1 MLVYEQTDDFM
12 LQLGLFLNMTGFMRL
27 LIVEDQKRTADFIC
41 KGFQEYQFQAE
52 AVYDGAEA
60 IYRVAEIDY
69 DAVILDVMLPIVDG
83 WAVLEKIRELKPNL
97 PVLMLSACD
106 GVESRVRGLDMGAQ
120 DYLIKPFS
128 FNELLARIKSLL
140 RRKPNDNPVVLAIDD
155 LTLNLAKH
163 TAQRSGEKIA
173 LTAKEFM
180 LLAFLIRRTGDVLSR
195 TLIAEHVWDIHF
207 DSNTNII
214 DVAIKRLREKVDN
227 GYQKKLIHTVRGVGY
242 VLEVR

>member
-1 MLVYEQTDDFM
+1 
-12 LQLGLFLNMTGFMRL
+12 MRL

-41 KGFQEYQFQAE
+41 KGFNEYHFKAD

-60 IYRVAEIDY
+60 VYQIAEINY
-69 DAVILDVMLPIVDG
+69 DLVILDVMLPIIDG
-83 WAVLEKIRELKPNL
+83 WKVLERIRELKPNL

-106 GVESRVRGLDMGAQ
+106 DVDSRIKGLEMGAY

-128 FNELLARIKSLL
+128 FNELLARVKSLL
-140 RRKPNDNPVVLAIDD
+140 RRRPMENPIHLNIDD
-155 LTLNLAKH
+155 LSLNLQKH
-163 TAQRSGEKIA
+163 TATRGGKKLA

-180 LLAFLIRRTGDVLSR
+180 LLTLLLQRTGDVLSR
-195 TLIAEHVWDIHF
+195 TIIAEQVWDIHF

-227 GYQKKLIHTVRGVGY
+227 DFPRKLIHTVRGVGY

>member
-1 MLVYEQTDDFM
+1 
-12 LQLGLFLNMTGFMRL
+12 MRI

-41 KGFQEYQFQAE
+41 KGFNEYQFQAD

-60 IYRVAEIDY
+60 IYQLSEINY
-69 DAVILDVMLPIVDG
+69 DAVVLDVMLPIMNG
-83 WAVLEKIRELKPNL
+83 WDVLEKIRELKPDL

-106 GVESRVRGLDMGAQ
+106 DVDSRVKGLEMGAD

-128 FNELLARIKSLL
+128 FNELLARVRSLL
-140 RRKPNDNPVVLAIDD
+140 RRKPNDRPIILSIDD
-155 LTLNLAKH
+155 LSLNLQKHSAK
-163 TAQRSGEKIA
+163 RGEKKLA
-173 LTAKEFM
+173 LTAKEFK
-180 LLAFLIRRTGDVLSR
+180 LLALMLRRSGEVLSR
-195 TLIAEHVWDIHF
+195 TLIAEQVWDIHF

-227 GYQKKLIHTVRGVGY
+227 EHPNKLIHTVRGVGY